1 MSWPQ
6 HPLPTGSSRG
16 TGGGSLPRGEGTPA
30 PASPIFLRRTI
41 FPGSVCGAG
50 ERVSKAALLFKALI
64 VRVLDTGSYILLSF
78 DASASWPGEP
88 EEGS

>member
-16 TGGGSLPRGEGTPA
+16 SGGALPGGEGTPA
-30 PASPIFLRRTI
+30 PMSPGFLCHAIFL
-41 FPGSVCGAG
+41 GSVCGAG
-50 ERVSKAALLFKALI
+50 KRVSKAVLLFKALI
-64 VRVLDTGSYILLSF
+64 VRVLDTSSYILLSF
-78 DASASWPGEP
+78 DASASWPGQP